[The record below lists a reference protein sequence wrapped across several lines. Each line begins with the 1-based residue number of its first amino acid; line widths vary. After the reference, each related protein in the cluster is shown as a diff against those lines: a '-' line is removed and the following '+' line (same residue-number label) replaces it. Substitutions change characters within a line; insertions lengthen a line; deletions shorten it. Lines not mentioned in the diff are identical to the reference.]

1 MSEWIN
7 NREFRQE
14 KLKEVIRELH
24 EGKTVDEVKEKFG
37 KIIDGVSPKEIGEME
52 VQLVKEGLP
61 IEEIQNLC
69 DVHAAVFKG
78 SLDEIHHP
86 EQSPGHPVY
95 TLKRQNEA
103 LEEYIE
109 KTLNPNI
116 EKFKEDD
123 SDENIIKL
131 REDFNFLADI
141 DKHYSSKENLI
152 FPYLEKHGVTA
163 PPKVMWG
170 VDDEVRAKLK
180 EINSDLRNYS
190 ANKEDLISKIEAC
203 IDQIQ
208 EMIFKED
215 SILFPMSLE
224 TLTPDEWIEV
234 YKEFDEVGYAF
245 IAPGKE
251 WDYSKKQV
259 EVSNVKEEDK
269 EKVEALSG
277 TVKFEN
283 GALTP
288 EQIRAIFEVIPGEL
302 SFVDK
307 DDKVRFFSKGEHRIF
322 TRTKAVIGR
331 EVSNCH
337 PPGSVGMVEKIVD
350 AFKDGSKDSEDF
362 WIQMGD
368 KFVLI
373 RFFAV
378 RNEDGEYLGTLEYV
392 QDVEPI
398 RKLTGEKRLVD

>member
-1 MSEWIN
+1 MSEWLN

-14 KLKEVIRELH
+14 KLKEVIKELH
-24 EGKTVDEVKEKFG
+24 EGKTVDEVKAKFA
-37 KIIDGVSPKEIGEME
+37 KIIDGVSPKEIGQME

-78 SLDEIHHP
+78 TLDDIHHP
-86 EQSPGHPVY
+86 EQVPGHPVY
-95 TLKRQNEA
+95 TLKRENEA

-116 EKFKEDD
+116 EDFKKDD
-123 SDENIIKL
+123 SKENILKL
-131 REDFNFLADI
+131 REDFNLLWDI
-141 DKHYSSKENLI
+141 DKHYSRKENLI
-152 FPYLEKHGVTA
+152 FPYLEKYGVTA

-170 VDDEVRAKLK
+170 VDDEVRAKIK
-180 EINSDLRNYS
+180 DINLSLRNY
-190 ANKEDLISKIEAC
+190 AGKKDDLVKKMEDA
-203 IDQIQ
+203 IDQII

-224 TLTPDEWIEV
+224 TLTEDEWIEI
-234 YKEFDEVGYAF
+234 YKESDEVGYAF
-245 IAPGKE
+245 VVPEKTWEYDRIKKDNGK
-251 WDYSKKQV
+251 
-259 EVSNVKEEDK
+259 EDK
-269 EKVEALSG
+269 EERVQESG

-283 GALTP
+283 GSLSP
-288 EQIRAIFEVIPGEL
+288 EELRSIFEVIPGEV

-307 DDKVRFFSKGEHRIF
+307 NDRVKFFSKGEDRIF
-322 TRTKAVIGR
+322 TRTKTVIGR
-331 EVSNCH
+331 EVSHCH
-337 PPGSVGMVEKIVD
+337 PPGSVDMVEKIVND
-350 AFKDGSKDSEDF
+350 FKDGKKDSEDF

-378 RNEDGEYLGTLEYV
+378 RNEKGEYLGTLEYV
-392 QDVEPI
+392 QNVSSI
-398 RKLTGEKRLVD
+398 RELEGEKRLID